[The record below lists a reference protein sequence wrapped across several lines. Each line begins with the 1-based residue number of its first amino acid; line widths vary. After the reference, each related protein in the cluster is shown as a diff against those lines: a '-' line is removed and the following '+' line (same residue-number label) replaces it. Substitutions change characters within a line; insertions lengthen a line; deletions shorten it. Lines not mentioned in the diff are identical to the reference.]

1 MIGKRL
7 HSVNFDMESKAGHF
21 PKQSIPMEVLV
32 TWIYFMIELI
42 CNNVYKYNYAN
53 EINNLEA
60 NAGSRFT
67 TEDHLPDFVQKGSLS
82 NQYLENVCSHFVCLY
97 YSLPSSDFSDGP
109 NSGA

>member
-1 MIGKRL
+1 
-7 HSVNFDMESKAGHF
+7 
-21 PKQSIPMEVLV
+21 MEVLV

-67 TEDHLPDFVQKGSLS
+67 TEDHLRDFLQKGSIS
-82 NQYLENVCSHFVCLY
+82 HQYLENCCSHFVCSY
-97 YSLPSSDFSDGP
+97 YPLPSSDFADGP
-109 NSGA
+109 NSGARPVRGLRTDSASIYLRT